1 MKANYFEKD
10 KKEYFSIDKND
21 KLKDKEIK
29 KNNFDDYKN
38 STDKYKKTA
47 MRIRIIKHELKD

>member
-10 KKEYFSIDKND
+10 EKKYFSIDKKD